1 MRTRNSKKLS
11 FFDFCSGIGAGRL
24 GLERAG
30 MFCVGRSD
38 TSRLSDTTYQILHD
52 CSNDKNYGNLKRIK
66 TEAIPDFD
74 ILIAGFPCQTFSVM
88 GRRAGFDDDRGQ
100 IIFHLARIIAEK
112 KPKAFILENVRGL
125 VSHDKGKTIDIIVK
139 ELEKTG
145 YDVRYK
151 VLNSLDYGV
160 PQMRW
165 RVYFVGLRKDLDKN
179 IDSFEFPKEVKK
191 PSLFDGY
198 LVDDKEIESEN
209 LERLPYYLKNP
220 TNNGEYTI
228 DDLIKMDRKLFDTR
242 MSDLRIYD
250 DKCPTLRSQRDG
262 IYYSHNGKLYQLTG
276 YEALLLQGFP
286 KEMADK
292 VKDSV
297 TDRHLLMQAGNAMT
311 VNVIEKLGKQIK
323 KILEAK

>member
-1 MRTRNSKKLS
+1 MTN
-11 FFDFCSGIGAGRL
+11 
-24 GLERAG
+24 
-30 MFCVGRSD
+30 
-38 TSRLSDTTYQILHD
+38 
-52 CSNDKNYGNLKRIK
+52 
-66 TEAIPDFD
+66 
-74 ILIAGFPCQTFSVM
+74 
-88 GRRAGFDDDRGQ
+88 
-100 IIFHLARIIAEK
+100 FHL
-112 KPKAFILENVRGL
+112 FFLETPCTVRG
-125 VSHDKGKTIDIIVK
+125 
-139 ELEKTG
+139 
-145 YDVRYK
+145 
-151 VLNSLDYGV
+151 
-160 PQMRW
+160 
-165 RVYFVGLRKDLDKN
+165 
-179 IDSFEFPKEVKK
+179 EFPKEVKK